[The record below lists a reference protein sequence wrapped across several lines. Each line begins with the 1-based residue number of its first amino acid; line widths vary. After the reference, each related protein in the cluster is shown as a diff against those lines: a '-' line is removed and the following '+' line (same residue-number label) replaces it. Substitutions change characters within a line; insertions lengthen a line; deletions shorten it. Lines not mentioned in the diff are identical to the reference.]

1 MTLACSRLPHVAHA
15 CGKMNMPPVHSPV
28 PHLWHVQHES
38 RSQRS
43 MAALDVGVLTQ
54 LLSPLL
60 QLNAQAAGLAAAASN
75 NSLPG
80 LGLNSMSTGDL
91 RAPNSLS
98 ANDLRALGSHPSLWQ
113 AGQVCSLCTPFSCGS
128 G

>member
-1 MTLACSRLPHVAHA
+1 
-15 CGKMNMPPVHSPV
+15 
-28 PHLWHVQHES
+28 
-38 RSQRS
+38 
-43 MAALDVGVLTQ
+43 MAVLSVGVLTQ
-54 LLSPLL
+54 LLFPLL

-75 NSLPG
+75 SSLSG

-113 AGQVCSLCTPFSCGS
+113 AGQVRSPLHLTPLWLSLARILRLQETQQLA
-128 G
+128 